1 MSLYGTSFDSWL
13 TTDTR
18 EYYDEDAVEQ
28 RVKELTSTGESYDY
42 RTFKNFLYA
51 AESFTL
57 EQAKIIESYLVDP
70 LADMAQFGRFIKCA
84 IIEDMEKIAEAQARR
99 EQDEE

>member
-1 MSLYGTSFDSWL
+1 MSLYGTGFDAWL
-13 TTDTR
+13 TNDNA
-18 EYYDEDAVEQ
+18 EFYDESAIDE
-28 RVKELTSTGESYDY
+28 RVKELTSYGESYDY
-42 RTFKNFLYA
+42 RTFENFLYA

-57 EQAKIIESYLVDP
+57 EQAKIIESYLADP

-99 EQDEE
+99 EQDE